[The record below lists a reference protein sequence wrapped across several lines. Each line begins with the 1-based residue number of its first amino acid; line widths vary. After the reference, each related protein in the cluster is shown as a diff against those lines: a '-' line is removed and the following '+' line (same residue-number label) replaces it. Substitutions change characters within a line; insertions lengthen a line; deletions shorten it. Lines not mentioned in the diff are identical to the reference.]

1 MAPPPLRK
9 LRPRHGPLNSLPPPA
24 GGSAGG
30 RFLGMGIGGAGAQY
44 QNTSLAKQGDRGS
57 ELPAMPSQAADFG
70 TAENQWP
77 GIWFICEFAQRQRA
91 PDDACQMFDDEGFQL
106 ADGRLSYLR
115 ITQSDETACRGEK
128 KGQCFRRDRKDITV
142 TKTNRGRLT
151 LRENQ
156 FDVKFLGCTQTFYFA
171 DTEHYREMWPDED
184 RCFWANKRRFYIA
197 PFDGNFSFE
206 E

>member
-1 MAPPPLRK
+1 MHGSSKK
-9 LRPRHGPLNSLPPPA
+9 LANKGLAELSPIKINDRPGPMRCWLMSGLF
-24 GGSAGG
+24 
-30 RFLGMGIGGAGAQY
+30 FLLAFGAVH
-44 QNTSLAKQGDRGS
+44 
-57 ELPAMPSQAADFG
+57 LPAMPAQATGFG
-70 TAENQWP
+70 TADNRWP

-184 RCFWANKRRFYIA
+184 RCFWASKRRFYIA
-197 PFDGNFSFE
+197 PFDGNFSFAD
-206 E
+206 

>member
-1 MAPPPLRK
+1 MDKSSEK
-9 LRPRHGPLNSLPPPA
+9 LAEISPIGIKDRPGAMRCWLMSRLC
-24 GGSAGG
+24 
-30 RFLGMGIGGAGAQY
+30 FLLAFGAVH
-44 QNTSLAKQGDRGS
+44 
-57 ELPAMPSQAADFG
+57 LPAMPAQATGFG
-70 TAENQWP
+70 TADNQWP

-106 ADGRLSYLR
+106 ADGGLSYLR

-184 RCFWANKRRFYIA
+184 RCFWASKRRFYIA
-197 PFDGNFSFE
+197 PFDGNFSFVE
-206 E
+206 

>member
-1 MAPPPLRK
+1 MY
-9 LRPRHGPLNSLPPPA
+9 
-24 GGSAGG
+24 GSFNRLTNKG
-30 RFLGMGIGGAGAQY
+30 
-44 QNTSLAKQGDRGS
+44 LAKISPIGVNDRPGPVRCWLMS
-57 ELPAMPSQAADFG
+57 GLCFLLAIGAVHLPAMAAQATGFG
-70 TAENQWP
+70 TADNQWP

-91 PDDACQMFDDEGFQL
+91 PDDACRMFDDEGFQL

-151 LRENQ
+151 LRNNQ

-184 RCFWANKRRFYIA
+184 RCFWASKRRFYIA
-197 PFDGNFSFE
+197 PFDGNFSFAE
-206 E
+206 

>member
-1 MAPPPLRK
+1 MDKSSEK
-9 LRPRHGPLNSLPPPA
+9 LAEISPIGINDRPGPMRRWLMSGLCFWLA
-24 GGSAGG
+24 
-30 RFLGMGIGGAGAQY
+30 FGAVQ
-44 QNTSLAKQGDRGS
+44 
-57 ELPAMPSQAADFG
+57 LPAMPAQATGFG

-184 RCFWANKRRFYIA
+184 RCFWASKRRFYIA
-197 PFDGNFSFE
+197 PFDGNFSFAE
-206 E
+206 

>member
-1 MAPPPLRK
+1 MY
-9 LRPRHGPLNSLPPPA
+9 GSLNRLA
-24 GGSAGG
+24 NEG
-30 RFLGMGIGGAGAQY
+30 
-44 QNTSLAKQGDRGS
+44 LAKISSIGINNRPEPVRCWLMSGLCFLLAIGAVH
-57 ELPAMPSQAADFG
+57 LPAMAAQATGFG
-70 TAENQWP
+70 TADNQWP

-91 PDDACQMFDDEGFQL
+91 PDDACRMFDDEGFQL

-151 LRENQ
+151 LRSNQ

-184 RCFWANKRRFYIA
+184 RCFWASKRRFYIA
-197 PFDGNFSFE
+197 PFDGNFSFAE
-206 E
+206 

>member
-1 MAPPPLRK
+1 MRCWLMSG
-9 LRPRHGPLNSLPPPA
+9 LC
-24 GGSAGG
+24 
-30 RFLGMGIGGAGAQY
+30 FL
-44 QNTSLAKQGDRGS
+44 LAFS
-57 ELPAMPSQAADFG
+57 TVHLPAMPAQAAGFG
-70 TAENQWP
+70 TAESQWP

-156 FDVKFLGCTQTFYFA
+156 FDVKFLGCTQSFYFA

-184 RCFWANKRRFYIA
+184 RCFWASKRRFYIA
-197 PFDGNFSFE
+197 PFDGNFSFAE
-206 E
+206 

>member
-1 MAPPPLRK
+1 MHGSSKKPANKGLAEISPTEIND
-9 LRPRHGPLNSLPPPA
+9 RP
-24 GGSAGG
+24 GSMRRWLMSGLC
-30 RFLGMGIGGAGAQY
+30 FLLAFGAVHL
-44 QNTSLAKQGDRGS
+44 T
-57 ELPAMPSQAADFG
+57 AMPAQAAGFG

-156 FDVKFLGCTQTFYFA
+156 FDVKFLSCTQTFYFA
-171 DTEHYREMWPDED
+171 DTEHYREMWPDEN
-184 RCFWANKRRFYIA
+184 RCFWASKRRFYIA
-197 PFDGNFSFE
+197 PFDGNFSFAE
-206 E
+206 

>member
-1 MAPPPLRK
+1 MYGSFKK
-9 LRPRHGPLNSLPPPA
+9 LTNKGLAETSPIGINDRPGPMRRWLMSGLC
-24 GGSAGG
+24 
-30 RFLGMGIGGAGAQY
+30 FLLAFGAVQ
-44 QNTSLAKQGDRGS
+44 
-57 ELPAMPSQAADFG
+57 LPAMPAQAAGFG
-70 TAENQWP
+70 TADNQWP

-184 RCFWANKRRFYIA
+184 RCFWASKRRFYIA
-197 PFDGNFSFE
+197 PFDGNFSFAE
-206 E
+206 